1 MSTPSI
7 GSGLSPKGAA
17 PEKSLI
23 PESVKIVLLVV
34 LLLATVYLFY
44 SASQTQQ
51 QITAQFAQVTGD
63 IKALQDSGQALESKQ
78 AADVTSLKD
87 EIAQAQTA
95 VGTTK
100 QELQKTAQQIKAEGQ
115 KTKTE
120 LSQAIATKADST
132 VVQQQVEAAKA
143 EANTKIGQVTS
154 EVGGVKNEV
163 GTVRTDLTS
172 TKRDLEA
179 TQRQLID
186 VRDTLNA
193 AVAKNAAELA
203 ALRRKGER
211 DYFEFEIPK
220 KNVIT
225 KVQDI
230 QLMITGTDQKKG
242 KYNVTILVDDNKL
255 EKKDRTVNEPVQFL
269 VGQNRLRYE
278 IVINWVQAKDRVGG
292 YLSIPKDKELS
303 AERAVTK

>member
-1 MSTPSI
+1 MSSPSI

-34 LLLATVYLFY
+34 LLLAVVYLFY
-44 SASQTQQ
+44 GASQAQQ
-51 QITAQFAQVTGD
+51 QMSAQFAQVTGD
-63 IKALQDSGQALESKQ
+63 IKALQESGQAMESKH

-87 EIAQAQTA
+87 EIAQAQSA

-100 QELQKTAQQIKAEGQ
+100 AELQKTAQQIKAEGQ
-115 KTKTE
+115 KTKVE
-120 LSQAIATKADST
+120 LSQAIATKADT
-132 VVQQQVEAAKA
+132 AQVQQQVEAVKT
-143 EANTKIGQVTS
+143 EANAKIGQVST
-154 EVGGVKNEV
+154 EVGGVKTEV
-163 GTVRTDLTS
+163 GTVRTDLAT
-172 TKRDLEA
+172 TKRDLEG

-220 KNVIT
+220 KNQVT

-230 QLMITGTDQKKG
+230 QLMITKTDQKKG
-242 KYNVTILVDDNKL
+242 KFNVTIMVDDNKL
-255 EKKDRTVNEPVQFL
+255 EKKDRTVNEPIQFL
-269 VGQNRLRYE
+269 VGPNRLRYE
-278 IVINWVQAKDRVGG
+278 IVVNWVQAKDRVGG
-292 YLSIPKDKELS
+292 YLSVPKDKELS
-303 AERAVTK
+303 AERAITK

>member
-23 PESVKIVLLVV
+23 PESVKIVLLIV
-34 LLLATVYLFY
+34 LLLAVVYLFY

-51 QITAQFAQVTGD
+51 QMSAQFAQVASD
-63 IKALQDSGQALESKQ
+63 IKGLQDSGKAMEDKHSTDI
-78 AADVTSLKD
+78 ASLKD
-87 EIAQAQTA
+87 EISQAQSA

-100 QELQKTAQQIKAEGQ
+100 AELQKTAQQIKAEGQ
-115 KTKTE
+115 KTKAE
-120 LSQAIATKADST
+120 LSQAIATKADT
-132 VVQQQVEAAKA
+132 TQVQQQVEAVKT
-143 EANTKIGQVTS
+143 EANTKIGQVSS

-163 GTVRTDLTS
+163 GTVRTDLAT
-172 TKRDLEA
+172 TKRDLEG

-203 ALRRKGER
+203 SLRRKGER
-211 DYFEFEIPK
+211 DYFEFEVPK
-220 KNVIT
+220 KNQAV

-230 QLMITGTDQKKG
+230 QLMITKTDQKKG
-242 KYNVTILVDDNKL
+242 KYNVTIMVDDNKL
-255 EKKDRTVNEPVQFL
+255 EKKDRTINEPVQFL

-278 IVINWVQAKDRVGG
+278 IVINWVQKADRVGG
-292 YLSIPKDKELS
+292 YLSVPKDKELS
-303 AERAVTK
+303 AERAITK